1 MIADN
6 NVLDKIRE
14 IIADVTHNSIDDI
27 DEATTCETLDLW
39 DSVAQINI
47 IVGIEN
53 EFGLLFNVEEVHSL
67 NSVQKL
73 RTAIERAAQNI

>member
-1 MIADN
+1 MIADH

-14 IIADVTHNSIDDI
+14 IIADITHNSIDDVN
-27 DEATTCETLDLW
+27 EATTCATLDLW

-47 IVGIEN
+47 IVAIEN
-53 EFGLLFNVEEVHSL
+53 EFGLLFNVEEMYSL

-73 RTAIERAAQNI
+73 RTAIERAVQNT